1 MPHVRETDRP
11 ALAAF
16 LERTGR
22 PVPDRLDY
30 VHESIWAEHLADR
43 NTFIPIDEAPRNGTP
58 IEVLYDD
65 GTVEEGVVWA
75 EMRQCMLGP
84 RAGERGPGWL
94 STEIGLP
101 VGDGPRITHYRLPG
115 GAGGKGYGAR

>member
-16 LERTGR
+16 FERTGR

-43 NTFIPIDEAPRNGTP
+43 NTFIPIDEAPRNGTL

-65 GTVEEGVVWA
+65 GTTEEGVLALRV
-75 EMRQCMLGP
+75 
-84 RAGERGPGWL
+84 
-94 STEIGLP
+94 IG
-101 VGDGPRITHYRLPG
+101 VEN
-115 GAGGKGYGAR
+115 